1 MNPEAT
7 LDPREFRAMIAA
19 ARQLRRA
26 RAGLIKRQ
34 IARMRAELSEI
45 RKEQERIAIA
55 GLMQRC
61 SIDPANPFRAAQIA
75 ADIADLI
82 PRHAAIDAVLADR
95 EAECAE
101 LAARSIL
108 PFPPPR
114 RAPNNQEISP

>member
-7 LDPREFRAMIAA
+7 LDPAEFRAMIAA
-19 ARQLRRA
+19 ARRLRAA

-34 IARMRAELSEI
+34 IARMRAELADIAE
-45 RKEQERIAIA
+45 EQQRIAIA
-55 GLMQRC
+55 SIMQRR
-61 SIDPANPFRAAQIA
+61 SIDPANPFRAASIA
-75 ADIADLI
+75 ADIADLL
-82 PRHAAIDAVLADR
+82 PAHPAIDAALADR
-95 EAECAE
+95 AAEAAE